1 MFPNGMNTLFIRRQK
16 NINSFTHFFMQS
28 YSSIQTLLL
37 PAVFQNRRK
46 VFFLKTI
53 WAFRK
58 TGIVVP
64 VKFRF
69 VSGVFRLQTS
79 DAPAFPGS
87 LRILPGKIR
96 AAGMYIHASFPKSA
110 KSFLFENNLGI
121 SENRGV
127 PRQLNQAFF
136 SVFFSFFTGSGW
148 LTISS
153 ARSMAASMF
162 RQMFF
167 RPTFLTKPAFSIT

>member
-1 MFPNGMNTLFIRRQK
+1 
-16 NINSFTHFFMQS
+16 MQS
-28 YSSIQTLLL
+28 YSSIFFLL
-37 PAVFQNRRK
+37 PPPVFQKRRN
-46 VFFLKTI
+46 VFFWKTL
-53 WAFRK
+53 
-58 TGIVVP
+58 GISENRERNSSEIP
-64 VKFRF
+64 VCNGSFY
-69 VSGVFRLQTS
+69 GVFPSQMS

-96 AAGMYIHASFPKSA
+96 AAGMYIHASFPNLA

-121 SENRGV
+121 SENRDV